1 MNRKMK
7 EKIAIFT
14 FVLCILI
21 LSKFYLF
28 TNLCTS
34 ELS

>member
-1 MNRKMK
+1 MLG
-7 EKIAIFT
+7 IIFT
-14 FVLCILI
+14 FLPCII

-28 TNLCTS
+28 NNWCTS